1 MRNVT
6 TRLTD
11 EIGLRFGH
19 IPPYHRTYSERKMQP
34 RQKQQFSH
42 LELLLIPAHFDLVVN
57 ILKGGDPM
65 SSEFNLS
72 GAFAMRIAG
81 SAGAASL

>member
-1 MRNVT
+1 
-6 TRLTD
+6 
-11 EIGLRFGH
+11 
-19 IPPYHRTYSERKMQP
+19 MQL
-34 RQKQQFSH
+34 RQKQRISH
-42 LELLLIPAHFDLVVN
+42 LEILPIPVHLGFVVN